1 MQKIDSIEQ
10 VFHFQNK
17 PKEVFS
23 TASDGH
29 AWHHGKTLWE
39 FGGATRRQIPALF
52 PVGAVGATGRLIRAA
67 LESGRVIQELC
78 RKMDRLTRCQVCA
91 GQNQYGADHC
101 IGTGLFMQQH
111 SGNHTGQQG
120 PEVQIAANDGRRQ
133 TT

>member
-52 PVGAVGATGRLIRAA
+52 PMGAVGCHGQADSRGSGERQSYARA
-67 LESGRVIQELC
+67 
-78 RKMDRLTRCQVCA
+78 M
-91 GQNQYGADHC
+91 
-101 IGTGLFMQQH
+101 
-111 SGNHTGQQG
+111 
-120 PEVQIAANDGRRQ
+120 
-133 TT
+133 